1 MCRDRTPL
9 MRYGSRPTPVGTF
22 ITRKPLSTAL
32 NLTPYAFVLP
42 ATVLLFIIILAP
54 IVLVIALSFTDY
66 TLGSLDWS
74 FASLD
79 NYQDLFSDK
88 VFVRSLRNTLLYV
101 AIVVPTSVF
110 LALIVAI
117 CINQRIR
124 TKRFYEVVYFLPV
137 TSTFVAMAIVWEF
150 LFHSRIGPLNQ
161 FLALLGYDRVGFLT
175 DPEVALISLAV
186 VGVWKLIGF
195 NVILYLA
202 GLSSIPADIYEAA
215 SIDGMDGGL
224 DRLLRIT
231 WPMLGPTTMFVAITS
246 SISAFQVFEPVAVLT
261 KGGPQGSTDVVLY
274 QMYLESFQYFEIG
287 YGASITVVFL
297 AVILA
302 FSLLQLRYFDGKV
315 HY

>member
-1 MCRDRTPL
+1 